1 MIAGQG
7 FGKMRKRFRQGLIGL
22 ALCGALAA
30 GAAALGIGQP
40 SEGGP
45 AVLTA
50 PVARA
55 DIEVTV
61 LAQGTIKPRNLVAVG
76 AQASGR
82 ITRIA
87 VELGQVVQKGDLIA
101 EIDSVNQRNALKS
114 AEADLAVARAQRLER
129 EATLDLA
136 ERTLDRL
143 AKLQRSNL
151 SLQAEYDTAVSDV
164 AVGKAQIAALDAQI
178 AQAGVDIETAQ
189 ANLGYTRITA
199 PGDGTVLAI
208 TAQQGQTVNAAQSAP
223 TIVVLGDL
231 TQMEVFAEISEADI
245 GQVEPGQKVWFTVLG
260 APERRYDAVLE
271 AVAPA
276 PESIV
281 NDSSISG
288 TGSSAASAA
297 SEAIYYNGRFTV
309 PNPEGTLR
317 TYMTAEVHIVMG
329 SARDVLTVPAMALGT
344 PGRDGRYR
352 LQVQDGDGT
361 VSEREVRV
369 GLNDKVVAEI
379 TEGLSEGERIVTGGG
394 TADAADRPS
403 GRNPMMP
410 GMPRG
415 MRG

>member
-1 MIAGQG
+1 M
-7 FGKMRKRFRQGLIGL
+7 RFRFRHGLIGL
-22 ALCGALAA
+22 ALCGVLAA
-30 GAAALGIGQP
+30 GAAAVGIGQP
-40 SEGGP
+40 TGDDASI
-45 AVLTA
+45 LTT
-50 PVARA
+50 PVTRG

-82 ITRIA
+82 ITSIA
-87 VELGQVVQKGDLIA
+87 VELGQTVKKGDLIA
-101 EIDSVNQRNALKS
+101 EIDSINQQNALKS
-114 AEADLAVARAQRLER
+114 AQSDLAVARAQRVER

-136 ERTLDRL
+136 QRTLDRL
-143 AKLQRSNL
+143 EKLQRSNL
-151 SLQAEYDTAVSDV
+151 SLQAEYDGAVSDV
-164 AVGKAQIAALDAQI
+164 AVSKAQIQALDAQI
-178 AQAGVDIETAQ
+178 AQAQVAIETAQ
-189 ANLGYTRITA
+189 ANLSYTRITA

-260 APERRYDAVLE
+260 APDQRYDAVLE

-281 NDSSISG
+281 NDPSIE
-288 TGSSAASAA
+288 GSSSAGAAA

-309 PNPEGTLR
+309 PNPDGRLR
-317 TYMTAEVHIVMG
+317 TYMTAEVHIVLG
-329 SARDVLTVPAMALGT
+329 SAQDVLTVPSMALGA
-344 PGRDGRYR
+344 PDDQGRYR
-352 LQVQDGDGT
+352 LQVEGSNGT
-361 VSEREVRV
+361 LSDRMVSV
-369 GLNDKVVAEI
+369 GLNDKVMAEI
-379 TEGLSEGERIVTGGG
+379 THGLSEGEKIVTGMGEDSG
-394 TADAADRPS
+394 PPL
-403 GRNPMMP
+403 GRNPM

>member
-1 MIAGQG
+1 
-7 FGKMRKRFRQGLIGL
+7 MRVWLRHGMIGL
-22 ALCGALAA
+22 AICGALAV
-30 GAAALGIGQP
+30 GAAALGVGQTTD
-40 SEGGP
+40 SDA

-87 VELGQVVQKGDLIA
+87 VELGQTVQKGDLIA

-114 AEADLAVARAQRLER
+114 AQSDLAVARAQRVER
-129 EATLDLA
+129 EATLALA

-143 AKLQRSNL
+143 EKLQRSNL
-151 SLQAEYDTAVSDV
+151 SLQLEYDTAVSDV
-164 AVGKAQIAALDAQI
+164 AVSQAQIAALDAQI
-178 AQAGVDIETAQ
+178 AQAQVAIETAQ
-189 ANLGYTRITA
+189 ATLSYTRITA
-199 PGDGTVLAI
+199 PVDGTVLAI
-208 TAQQGQTVNAAQSAP
+208 TAQQGQTVNAMQSAP

-245 GQVEPGQKVWFTVLG
+245 GQVQPGQTVWFTVLG
-260 APERRYDAVLE
+260 APDRRYDAVLE

-281 NDSSISG
+281 NDPSISG
-288 TGSSAASAA
+288 TSTSATSVT

-309 PNPEGTLR
+309 PNPDGTLR

-329 SARDVLTVPAMALGT
+329 SARDVLTVPSMALGS
-344 PGRDGRYR
+344 PDDQGRYR
-352 LQVQDGDGT
+352 LQVQGSDGAL
-361 VSEREVRV
+361 SERVVSV
-369 GLNDKVVAEI
+369 GLNDKVMAEI
-379 TEGLSEGERIVTGGG
+379 TEGLAEGEKIVTGSG
-394 TADAADRPS
+394 ADAPGPAA
-403 GRNPMMP
+403 RNPLA